1 MVPGIPAVQDPYCV
15 QLVNGTILVRL
26 YSPGSQ
32 RGISQGGDDDAD
44 VMLVV
49 EVVVIVGS
57 FPMAA
62 AVVVASAS
70 TSAAAA
76 TRSLQ

>member
-32 RGISQGGDDDAD
+32 RGISQGGDDVD

>member
-49 EVVVIVGS
+49 VVVVGT

-70 TSAAAA
+70 AAGAAAA